1 MGGLRRPV
9 RARRPP
15 ARLAAGAAAQPKINK
30 KKAARATPAADKT
43 TPPKDVPMVE
53 VPLDAVKAPASG
65 GIVDAVPAAAVVH
78 DLDEGAAVGGT
89 SPKIWSKQLVKI
101 TCPKFGTIWPV
112 GKLLSTIHAREQQ
125 MGMVLQAACRARE
138 RVGRRASSAVA

>member
-15 ARLAAGAAAQPKINK
+15 ARLAAGPAAQPKINK

-43 TPPKDVPMVE
+43 TPPKDIPMVE

-65 GIVDAVPAAAVVH
+65 GIVDAGHPRKVRS
-78 DLDEGAAVGGT
+78 DG
-89 SPKIWSKQLVKI
+89 S
-101 TCPKFGTIWPV
+101 
-112 GKLLSTIHAREQQ
+112 
-125 MGMVLQAACRARE
+125 QAEERATGE
-138 RVGRRASSAVA
+138 YDSQE

>member
-1 MGGLRRPV
+1 
-9 RARRPP
+9 
-15 ARLAAGAAAQPKINK
+15 
-30 KKAARATPAADKT
+30 
-43 TPPKDVPMVE
+43 MVE

-89 SPKIWSKQLVKI
+89 SPKIWTKQLVKI

-112 GKLLSTIHAREQQ
+112 GKLLSTIHAGEQQ
-125 MGMVLQAACRARE
+125 MGVVANVFIQAGDTSVDISSRDTVDEGVVVYVLELTNGVFISRNAASVLGVDSEEQELAARQRLE
-138 RVGRRASSAVA
+138 AQRQKLLH